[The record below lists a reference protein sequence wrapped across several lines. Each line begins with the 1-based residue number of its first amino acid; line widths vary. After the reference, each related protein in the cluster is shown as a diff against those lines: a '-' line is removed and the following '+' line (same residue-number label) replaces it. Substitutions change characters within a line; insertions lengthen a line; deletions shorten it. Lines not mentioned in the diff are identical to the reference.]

1 MVNVVM
7 ITLEIGGCT
16 DISFMHHLIQ
26 RYCGLSRLMAV
37 IAACVSVVGCVPTA
51 VTQQAV
57 TDYQTVASQ
66 ISIGDAKEY
75 VLSAIYTSQQAI
87 PAQFKKP
94 SEQYLSYGE
103 QVEIHFVRTALTS
116 GVENAD
122 DDFTPYVF
130 KNDVLVSVG
139 WTYVSKTDFLDK
151 AKEAISAGGVKQ
163 DRNVFGVRR

>member
-7 ITLEIGGCT
+7 IPIEIESCT
-16 DISFMHHLIQ
+16 DITPMHQWIRRHCDLT
-26 RYCGLSRLMAV
+26 GLMAV
-37 IAACVSVVGCVPTA
+37 IVACVSVVGCAPTA

-57 TDYQTVASQ
+57 TDYQAVASKL
-66 ISIGDAKEY
+66 SIGDAKKY
-75 VLSAIYTSQQAI
+75 VLGALHSSQQAI

-139 WTYVSKTDFLDK
+139 WTYVSKTDFLNK

>member
-1 MVNVVM
+1 M
-7 ITLEIGGCT
+7 
-16 DISFMHHLIQ
+16 
-26 RYCGLSRLMAV
+26 
-37 IAACVSVVGCVPTA
+37 
-51 VTQQAV
+51 
-57 TDYQTVASQ
+57 
-66 ISIGDAKEY
+66 
-75 VLSAIYTSQQAI
+75 
-87 PAQFKKP
+87 
-94 SEQYLSYGE
+94 SYGE

-139 WTYVSKTDFLDK
+139 WTYVSKTDFLNK

>member
-1 MVNVVM
+1 MHRGIRQNCDLTKLM
-7 ITLEIGGCT
+7 I
-16 DISFMHHLIQ
+16 
-26 RYCGLSRLMAV
+26 A
-37 IAACVSVVGCVPTA
+37 IAICVSVVGCAPTA
-51 VTQQAV
+51 LTQQAM
-57 TDYQTVASQ
+57 TDYRTVAFQ

-75 VLSAIYTSQQAI
+75 VLRALHSSQQAI
-87 PAQFKKP
+87 PAQFKRP

-103 QVEIHFVRTALTS
+103 QVEIHFVRTALVS

-163 DRNVFGVRR
+163 DRNVFGDRR

>member
-1 MVNVVM
+1 MHQGIRRYYDLTQLMVV
-7 ITLEIGGCT
+7 
-16 DISFMHHLIQ
+16 F
-26 RYCGLSRLMAV
+26 
-37 IAACVSVVGCVPTA
+37 AACFSVIGCAPTA

-57 TDYQTVASQ
+57 IDYQTVASQ
-66 ISIGDAKEY
+66 VSIGDAKEY
-75 VLSAIYTSQQAI
+75 VLRALQSSQQAI
-87 PAQFKKP
+87 PTQLKRP

-103 QVEIHFVRTALTS
+103 RVEIHFVRTALAS

-139 WTYVSKTDFLDK
+139 WTYVSKTEFLNK

>member
-1 MVNVVM
+1 MINVVM
-7 ITLEIGGCT
+7 TTLEIRGCT
-16 DISFMHHLIQ
+16 DIITMHQWIRRHCDLT
-26 RYCGLSRLMAV
+26 RLMAV
-37 IAACVSVVGCVPTA
+37 IAVCVSVVGCAPTA

-66 ISIGDAKEY
+66 ISIGDAKDY
-75 VLSAIYTSQQAI
+75 VLSALHTSQQAI
-87 PAQFKKP
+87 PVHFKKP

-103 QVEIHFVRTALTS
+103 RVEIHFVRTALTS
-116 GVENAD
+116 GVGNAD

-130 KNDVLVSVG
+130 KNNVLVSVG
-139 WTYVSKTDFLDK
+139 WTYVSKTEFLDK

>member
-1 MVNVVM
+1 MFNVVI

-16 DISFMHHLIQ
+16 DIRLMHQWIR
-26 RYCGLSRLMAV
+26 RYCDLSRLLAV
-37 IAACVSVVGCVPTA
+37 IAACVSIVGCAPTA

-75 VLSAIYTSQQAI
+75 VLSALHTSQQAI

-139 WTYVSKTDFLDK
+139 WTYVSKTDFLNK

>member
-1 MVNVVM
+1 MVNVVK

-16 DISFMHHLIQ
+16 DINLMHQLIP
-26 RYCGLSRLMAV
+26 RYCDLSRLMAV
-37 IAACVSVVGCVPTA
+37 IAACVSVVGCAPTV

-75 VLSAIYTSQQAI
+75 VLSAIHTSQQAI

-116 GVENAD
+116 GLENAD

>member
-1 MVNVVM
+1 MVDIVM
-7 ITLEIGGCT
+7 ITIEIGGCT
-16 DISFMHHLIQ
+16 DITPMHQWIR
-26 RYCGLSRLMAV
+26 RYCDLTRLMAV
-37 IAACVSVVGCVPTA
+37 IVACVSVIGCAPTA

-57 TDYQTVASQ
+57 NDYQTVASK
-66 ISIGDAKEY
+66 ISIGDAKQY
-75 VLSAIYTSQQAI
+75 VLSALHTSQQAI
-87 PAQFKKP
+87 SAQFKKP

-139 WTYVSKTDFLDK
+139 WTYVSKTEFLNK

>member
-1 MVNVVM
+1 MLRGIRRHYDLTQLMVV
-7 ITLEIGGCT
+7 
-16 DISFMHHLIQ
+16 F
-26 RYCGLSRLMAV
+26 
-37 IAACVSVVGCVPTA
+37 AACVSGVGCAPTA

-57 TDYQTVASQ
+57 IDYQTVAPQ

-75 VLSAIYTSQQAI
+75 VLRALQSSQQAI
-87 PAQFKKP
+87 PAQLKRP

-103 QVEIHFVRTALTS
+103 QVEIHFVRTALAS

-151 AKEAISAGGVKQ
+151 AREAISAGGVKQ
-163 DRNVFGVRR
+163 DRNVFGDRR